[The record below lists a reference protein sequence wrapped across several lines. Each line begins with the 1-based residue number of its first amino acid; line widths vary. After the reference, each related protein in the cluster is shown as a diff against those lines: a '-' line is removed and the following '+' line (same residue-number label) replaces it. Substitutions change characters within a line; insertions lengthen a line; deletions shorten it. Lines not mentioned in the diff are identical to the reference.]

1 MSGGMSVQRS
11 PEYRQAAL
19 AALRWCAWYTRGLDE
34 RVAAA
39 RQDEIASD
47 LHEQASWAVDHG
59 WTSRELARSIRS
71 RQLRGA
77 PADLRWRL
85 TQARV
90 ANRRSRLELRLGAF
104 VLAAVLTSGAAL
116 VGLAS
121 FAVFRM
127 LQAGGQVA
135 ALAQTWSVTVL
146 AAMAITAVCLV
157 FARRT
162 RVAGALL
169 LLVPAL
175 SIPVL
180 SGSMLWYVS
189 ATMQALAQMTP
200 WWTITATAAGV
211 ALSVLYLSAAAY
223 WWLNRSPAPKPVE
236 VRHV

>member
-1 MSGGMSVQRS
+1 MSGMSVQRS

-19 AALRWCAWYTRGLDE
+19 AALRWCAWYTRGLDG

-104 VLAAVLTSGAAL
+104 VLAAVVTSGSAL
-116 VGLAS
+116 VGLAG
-121 FAVFRM
+121 FALFRVV
-127 LQAGGQVA
+127 QAGGPVE
-135 ALAQTWSVTVL
+135 ALAQTWAVTVL
-146 AAMAITAVCLV
+146 ATVALAAVCLAV
-157 FARRT
+157 VRRT

-169 LLVPAL
+169 LLIPAL

-180 SGSMLWYVS
+180 TGSTLWYVS
-189 ATMQALAQMTP
+189 ATMQSVAQLTP
-200 WWTITATAAGV
+200 WWIIAATVAGV

-223 WWLNRSPAPKPVE
+223 WWLNRPPSPTPVE
-236 VRHV
+236 V